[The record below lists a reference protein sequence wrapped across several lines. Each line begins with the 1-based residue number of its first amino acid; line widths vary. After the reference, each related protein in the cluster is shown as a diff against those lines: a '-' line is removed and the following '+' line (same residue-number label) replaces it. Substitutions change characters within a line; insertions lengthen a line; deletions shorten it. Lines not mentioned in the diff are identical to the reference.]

1 MVSIFYVASIIAVL
15 AALKVIS
22 STSPFSA
29 LLYLIISL
37 LASAAILFSLGA
49 YFSAAL
55 QILLFIGAIAVLFLA
70 IISYLDLNTLNFRQ
84 QEKKNLTPKIWLG
97 PLILI
102 FVLFVMLL
110 FSIVNTNYNTLSDSQ
125 PDIALFSIEEI
136 LLGPYILVIELAVLL
151 ILGAIVVGY
160 HFASI
165 ITRAPK
171 VMTDEIEIVFAEKK
185 SPSRKK
191 KDKKIS

>member
-1 MVSIFYVASIIAVL
+1 MISIFYVASIIAIL
-15 AALKVIS
+15 ATLKVIS

-29 LLYLIISL
+29 LLHLVISL

-70 IISYLDLNTLNFRQ
+70 TISYLDLNTLNFKQ

-110 FSIVNTNYNTLSDSQ
+110 FSVVNTDYDTLTGTQTEIS
-125 PDIALFSIEEI
+125 LFSIEEI
-136 LLGPYILVIELAVLL
+136 LLGPYVLVIELAVLL
-151 ILGAIVVGY
+151 ILGALVVGY
-160 HFASI
+160 HFARV

-171 VMTDEIEIVFAEKK
+171 VVTEEIEIVFIEKK
-185 SPSRKK
+185 ATTRKK
-191 KDKKIS
+191 KDKKLP